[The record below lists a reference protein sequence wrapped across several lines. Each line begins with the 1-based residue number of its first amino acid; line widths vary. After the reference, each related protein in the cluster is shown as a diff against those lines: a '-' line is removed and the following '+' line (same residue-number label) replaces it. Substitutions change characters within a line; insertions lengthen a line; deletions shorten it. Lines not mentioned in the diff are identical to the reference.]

1 MHMRI
6 GCFLGAAVFCFLV
19 SGMWDG
25 GKDAV
30 AAVIK
35 VTPANVQAAID
46 ALPAGT
52 PESSKPKSLQAIVED
67 SATYVGD
74 EDALDFAPGTYDDIG
89 ELILRSP
96 LTLRKDPSMEGDVVI
111 TGELLIHI
119 RSKDVKIEELIF
131 RDVEIGKITILGRGE
146 SSSRTS
152 PSAMNL
158 NGPIEL
164 YVNNG
169 MTIPGFLL
177 ARKALDAPADRPD
190 KDHDYSSY
198 TGQLTQDA
206 LDDHIDQV
214 NTYYFEGRG
223 ISNGRLL
230 YNPAP
235 MVLNKDGFPVDNS
248 GRPTT
253 WDPDAG
259 SDGKWDVFYLEQHRA
274 TIVLGHILINPRY
287 YGAEASCPDSGNL
300 TGIEITRNMFE
311 RTQIVAIRSTQSGNI
326 FPGDKDCFVEV
337 EITGNTFRNIGIGR
351 DLSYIQD
358 SNGNF
363 ITDGDGKR
371 IPDEYLELSQY
382 AIGLFNRVRKATI
395 SDNTIEGTTH
405 SPIAIRNTPEGGRI
419 AVRNNL
425 IRPAPDEGAIFPRYA
440 ETQIDIRGRADDV
453 EIMIT
458 GNRLLGSDNFYPYF
472 VTTFDQF
479 RRRAGWCRDPMVPSS
494 ATIAQ
499 LETLLQPRIWQSYV
513 PDFPYPGG
521 SKKRFFMPPEG
532 RPAAL
537 TDLLT
542 GFNGNNA
549 QVQTDV
555 VIGPHDVVRHKRC
568 HPTSRIE
575 IRGQDGVSIVGNDL
589 GYVAGDDSGESYV
602 SYGITLWRFGSDDPT
617 LAEFTGNN
625 IDYFLKGAVGFFGG
639 NAQTSLSTR
648 GNYLGPE
655 ALVPGTVSR
664 SGELGEPVVREN
676 AIGPQEKDPPTVP
689 ATGGGAMISET
700 GTVITLTYDEA
711 LDEESV
717 PAAAAFTV
725 TQTDGD
731 GLAGTIDVSGV
742 EVSGTSVVLTLAKAP
757 GSGNSVTVSY
767 DPAKAGSGAGT
778 GPIRDVAGN
787 EAPAL
792 TSRMLTASRPTDPVD
807 PNPMGPGE
815 MQQPGPGG
823 GDGGCALALGG
834 SGGTDL
840 GVLLPL
846 LLAVFV
852 FFSLRRDTRK
862 EK

>member
-1 MHMRI
+1 MYMRT
-6 GCFLGAAVFCFLV
+6 GCFLSAAVLCLLV
-19 SGMWDG
+19 SGMKWDG
-25 GKDAV
+25 GEAAR

-46 ALPAGT
+46 ALPDGT
-52 PESSKPKSLQAIVED
+52 PESSKPKSLQAIVAD
-67 SATYVGD
+67 SATYAGD

-89 ELILRSP
+89 ELVLRSP
-96 LTLRKDPSMEGDVVI
+96 LTLRKDPSLEGDVVI

-119 RSKDVKIEELIF
+119 RSKGVKVEGMTF
-131 RDVEIGKITILGRGE
+131 RDLEIEKFTLLGRGE
-146 SSSRTS
+146 STGSRT
-152 PSAMNL
+152 
-158 NGPIEL
+158 GPIEVYL
-164 YVNNG
+164 SEV
-169 MTIPGFLL
+169 TLPSFLL
-177 ARKALDAPADRPD
+177 ARKAASKTATDPDRN
-190 KDHDYSSY
+190 HNYSSY
-198 TGQLTQDA
+198 TGQLTSA
-206 LDDHIDQV
+206 ELTKHITDP
-214 NTYYFEGRG
+214 NTWRYRG
-223 ISNGRLL
+223 IRTISNE
-230 YNPAP
+230 
-235 MVLNKDGFPVDNS
+235 KGFPMHRDGRMTLYS
-248 GRPTT
+248 GE
-253 WDPDAG
+253 
-259 SDGKWDVFYLEQHRA
+259 KWQIFYADQGYTEDHVA
-274 TIVLGHILINPRY
+274 HILINPRY
-287 YGAEASCPDSGNL
+287 YGAEDSCPDSENF
-300 TGIEITRNMFE
+300 TGIEITRNSFDGTEM
-311 RTQIVAIRSTQSGNI
+311 TAIRSLQSSNATGDVPQDDDKGN
-326 FPGDKDCFVEV
+326 CFVEV
-337 EITGNTFRNIGIGR
+337 DITGNTFRNIGIADYAFLR
-351 DLSYIQD
+351 DSD
-358 SNGNF
+358 GDF

-371 IPDEYLELSQY
+371 IPDGYNELSEY

-395 SDNTIEGTTH
+395 SDNTIESTTH
-405 SPIAIRNTPEGGRI
+405 TPIVIRDTPEGGRI
-419 AVRNNL
+419 IVRNNL
-425 IRPAPDEGAIFPRYA
+425 IRPAPDEGARFPRFA
-440 ETQIDIRGRADDV
+440 ETQIDIRGSADDV
-453 EIMIT
+453 KITIT
-458 GNRLLGSDNFYPYF
+458 GNRLLGSDDYYPYLITNF
-472 VTTFDQF
+472 GNF
-479 RRRAGWCRDPMVPSS
+479 RRRAGWCRDPEVPPA

-499 LETLLQPRIWQSYV
+499 LETLLQPRIWRSYV
-513 PDFPYPGG
+513 PDFPYPDG

-555 VIGPHDVVRHKRC
+555 VIGLHDVVRHKRC

-602 SYGITLWRFGSDDPT
+602 SYGITLWRFRGSDPT

-625 IDYFLKGAVGFFGG
+625 IDYFLKGAVGFFDG
-639 NAQTSLSTR
+639 NAETSLSTR

-655 ALVPGTVSR
+655 ALVPGTVNR

-792 TSRMLTASRPTDPVD
+792 TSRMLTASRPTDPGGAG
-807 PNPMGPGE
+807 PMGPGE
-815 MQQPGPGG
+815 TQQPGPGG

-834 SGGTDL
+834 SDGADL
-840 GVLLPL
+840 GVL

-852 FFSLRRDTRK
+852 FFGLRRDTRK
-862 EK
+862 EI

>member
-6 GCFLGAAVFCFLV
+6 GCFLSAAVFCLLV
-19 SGMWDG
+19 SGMKWDG
-25 GKDAV
+25 GEAAR

-46 ALPAGT
+46 ALPDGT
-52 PESSKPKSLQAIVED
+52 PESSKPKSLQAIVAD

-74 EDALDFAPGTYDDIG
+74 EDSLDFAPGTYDDIG
-89 ELILRSP
+89 ELVLRSP
-96 LTLRKDPSMEGDVVI
+96 LTLRKDPSMDGEVVI
-111 TGELLIHI
+111 TGALLIHI
-119 RSKDVKIEELIF
+119 RSKGVKVEGMTF
-131 RDVEIGKITILGRGE
+131 RNLEVEKFTLLGRGE
-146 SSSRTS
+146 STSDRT
-152 PSAMNL
+152 
-158 NGPIEL
+158 GPIEVYL
-164 YVNNG
+164 SEV
-169 MTIPGFLL
+169 TLPGFLL
-177 ARKALDAPADRPD
+177 ARKAASKTATDADR
-190 KDHDYSSY
+190 DHNYSSY
-198 TGQLTQDA
+198 TGQLSSEELTK
-206 LDDHIDQV
+206 HITDPSTWRYR
-214 NTYYFEGRG
+214 NIRT
-223 ISNGRLL
+223 ISNE
-230 YNPAP
+230 
-235 MVLNKDGFPVDNS
+235 KGFPMGEEGGITSYSS
-248 GRPTT
+248 GR
-253 WDPDAG
+253 WQISYEFQSWIEDYVA
-259 SDGKWDVFYLEQHRA
+259 
-274 TIVLGHILINPRY
+274 HILINPRY
-287 YGAEASCPDSGNL
+287 YGTEDSCPDSENF
-300 TGIEITRNMFE
+300 TGIEITRNSFDGTEM
-311 RTQIVAIRSTQSGNI
+311 VAIRSLQSSDSTGVVPQHNDKGN
-326 FPGDKDCFVEV
+326 CFVEV
-337 EITGNTFRNIGIGR
+337 DITGNTFRNIGIA
-351 DLSYIQD
+351 DYAFLTD
-358 SNGNF
+358 SDGNF
-363 ITDGDGKR
+363 ITDGDGNR
-371 IPDEYLELSQY
+371 VPDGYNELSEY
-382 AIGLFNRVRKATI
+382 AIGLFNFVRKATI

-405 SPIAIRNTPEGGRI
+405 NSIAIRNTPEGGRI
-419 AVRNNL
+419 TVRNNL
-425 IRPAPDEGAIFPRYA
+425 IRPAPDEGARFPRFQEA
-440 ETQIDIRGRADDV
+440 QIDIRGSADDV
-453 EIMIT
+453 KITIT
-458 GNRLLGSDNFYPYF
+458 GNRLLGSDDFYPYF
-472 VTTFDQF
+472 ITNFGSF
-479 RRRAGWCRDPMVPSS
+479 RRRAGWCRDPVVPSS

-532 RPAAL
+532 RPAEL

-602 SYGITLWRFGSDDPT
+602 SYGITLWRLGSDDPT
-617 LAEFTGNN
+617 LTEFTGNN

-664 SGELGEPVVREN
+664 SGELVEPVVHEN
-676 AIGPQEKDPPTVP
+676 TVGPQEKDPPTVP
-689 ATGGGAMISET
+689 ATGGAMISET

-742 EVSGTSVVLTLAKAP
+742 EVSGPSVVLTLAKAP

-767 DPAKAGSGAGT
+767 DPAKAGSGAGA

-792 TSRMLTASRPTDPVD
+792 TSRMLTASRPTDPVG

-815 MQQPGPGG
+815 TQQPGPGG

-834 SGGTDL
+834 SDGADL
-840 GVLLPL
+840 GVL

-852 FFSLRRDTRK
+852 FFGSRRDTRK
-862 EK
+862 ER